1 MKNNPL
7 LPLLLNAGASR
18 HHSRPQPKNG
28 DVLRVN
34 RGLYSHYG
42 VYVAE
47 GNHVIHYTGANGPN
61 DFNGIVRE
69 TTLAEFLNGSQNYNV
84 CTFPEHP
91 VSDLTPNYAREGNIE
106 SCSSPKLGEAGRGC
120 NPTPNPS
127 PYAGEEKKPQQGRKY
142 TLFQLW
148 QLIKA
153 AKLKDYHLYSGDE
166 TVQRARSKL
175 GQGGYNLALNNC
187 EHFAVW
193 CKTGIRDSSQVNHV
207 LDIITY
213 FLS

>member
-7 LPLLLNAGASR
+7 LPLLLNAGASH
-18 HHSRPQPKNG
+18 HHSRPQPQNG

-47 GNHVIHYTGANGPN
+47 GNHVVHYTGANGPN

-69 TTLAEFLNGSQNYNV
+69 TTLDEFLNGSPTYNV

-91 VSDLTPNYAREGNIE
+91 QTLTP
-106 SCSSPKLGEAGRGC
+106 SL
-120 NPTPNPS
+120 
-127 PYAGEEKKPQQGRKY
+127 QGRKN

>member
-7 LPLLLNAGASR
+7 LPLLLSAGASR
-18 HHSRPQPKNG
+18 HHTQPQPQNG

-47 GNHVIHYTGANGPN
+47 SNHVIHYTGANGPN

-69 TTLAEFLNGSQNYNV
+69 TTLDEFLNGSPTFSV

-91 VSDLTPNYAREGNIE
+91 QTLTP
-106 SCSSPKLGEAGRGC
+106 SP
-120 NPTPNPS
+120 
-127 PYAGEEKKPQQGRKY
+127 QGKAHS
-142 TLFQLW
+142 LFQLW
-148 QLIKA
+148 QLIKSL
-153 AKLKDYHLYSGDE
+153 KLKDYHLYSGDE
-166 TVQRARSKL
+166 AVARARSRL

-193 CKTGIRDSSQVNHV
+193 CRTGIRDSSQVNHI

>member
-1 MKNNPL
+1 MKPNPL
-7 LPLLLNAGASR
+7 LPLLINTVGSR
-18 HHSRPQPKNG
+18 NHTKPQPQNG

-42 VYVAE
+42 VYVADN
-47 GNHVIHYTGANGPN
+47 NHVIHYTGATGPA

-69 TTLAEFLNGSQNYNV
+69 TTLAEFLNGAETFNV

-91 VSDLTPNYAREGNIE
+91 QTLTPSTSG
-106 SCSSPKLGEAGRGC
+106 
-120 NPTPNPS
+120 
-127 PYAGEEKKPQQGRKY
+127 KKV

-153 AKLKDYHLYSGDE
+153 MKLKNYHLYSGEE
-166 TVQRARSKL
+166 TVARARSKL

-193 CKTGIRDSSQVNHV
+193 CKTGIRESSQVNHI